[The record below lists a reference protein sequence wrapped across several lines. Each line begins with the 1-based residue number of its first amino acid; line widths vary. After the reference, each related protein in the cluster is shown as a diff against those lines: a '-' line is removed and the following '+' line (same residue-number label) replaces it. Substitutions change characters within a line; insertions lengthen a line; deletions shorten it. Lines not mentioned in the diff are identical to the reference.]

1 MSEKS
6 PKESAGK
13 ALYLEFHKGS
23 YTSQVIFVPAVVG
36 LDNKVI
42 ASRVMRRV
50 ISTSHPRKTWS
61 IFKALG
67 EHVANPEA
75 NLERDSDGVLIKR
88 SETPN
93 KDFFVENLSYNSI
106 HTIRDFTRLGWGL
119 FKKPLVVEVSYLEM
133 SELSSGKTPNSLVR
147 RVLRARTGLG
157 WGDSLFETVSA

>member
-6 PKESAGK
+6 PKDSAGK

-23 YTSQVIFVPAVVG
+23 YTSQVIFVPAAVG

-42 ASRVMRRV
+42 TSRVMRRV

-67 EHVANPEA
+67 EHVSNPEL

-93 KDFFVENLSYNSI
+93 KDFFVENLSYNFV
-106 HTIRDFTRLGWGL
+106 HTIRDFTRSGWSL
-119 FKKPLVVEVSYLEM
+119 FKKPIVVEVSYLEI
-133 SELSSGKTPNSLVR
+133 SELSNDKTPNSLVR
-147 RVLRARTGLG
+147 RVLRTRTGLG
-157 WGDSLFETVSA
+157 WGESLFETVSV

>member
-6 PKESAGK
+6 PKDSAGK
-13 ALYLEFHKGS
+13 ALYLEFRKGS
-23 YTSQVIFVPAVVG
+23 YTSQVIFTPAVVG
-36 LDNKVI
+36 IDNKLV

-67 EHVANPEA
+67 EHVANPESTI
-75 NLERDSDGVLIKR
+75 ERDSDGVLIQK
-88 SETPN
+88 SETSV
-93 KDFFVENLSYNSI
+93 KDFFVANLSYNSI
-106 HTIRDFTRLGWGL
+106 HTIRDFTRLGWTL
-119 FKKPLVVEVSYLEM
+119 FKKPIVVEVSHLEI

-157 WGDSLFETVSA
+157 WGESLFETESA